1 MKKLVDNLNLM
12 RSLGLIKGLG
22 FLIARIKFNPT
33 KLEKN
38 VKRDIAFQLGIKKHR
53 IQNKIFRIARYTTTF
68 ALLGI
73 FVSSMFSMPGDT
85 FHAVKQKTE
94 DARAVVQPSF
104 KEELKLIRESQNNIT
119 KQSEPESDWSRQ
131 DSFKENSNN
140 SDGSHNEDDNSES
153 RSDSSGNR
161 DKSNHNND
169 VDREDD

>member
-1 MKKLVDNLNLM
+1 MKGIVDNLNLM

-104 KEELKLIRESQNNIT
+104 KEELKMIRESQAIEANNLETDQT
-119 KQSEPESDWSRQ
+119 K
-131 DSFKENSNN
+131 
-140 SDGSHNEDDNSES
+140 
-153 RSDSSGNR
+153 NR
-161 DKSNHNND
+161 DKISPSNIDSTNNNSSGST
-169 VDREDD
+169 EENINDDDDGDSRHRNRNRGDD